1 MLKYLVRR
9 LLLSLP
15 VLLAITMII
24 FALIEL
30 APGDV
35 VDYFRSSE
43 TQMTEESAANLRAR
57 FGLDQPVPV
66 RYVNWLGNVL
76 QGDMGYR
83 FVDGRPVAQVIGQR
97 LGATV
102 LLVGAALTI
111 GIVIG
116 VPLGVFTSLR
126 QYSIWDFFLT
136 GVSFLGISMPAFI
149 AGIFGLYVFAIKLNL
164 FPTGG
169 MRPVDHTPTIF
180 ESLHYLL
187 LPAFILGLQ
196 YIAQYMRYTRF
207 SMLEVIRSD
216 YVTTARAKGLAERA
230 VTWRH
235 VVRNAIL
242 PVVTVIG
249 FSVPGLVVG
258 AVFTETIFSWP
269 GMGTLYLDAVR
280 GRDVPLL
287 MGMNLVIATAV
298 LLVNIVTDLAYA
310 YVDPRIRYD

>member
-1 MLKYLVRR
+1 MLKYAIRR

-15 VLLAITMII
+15 VLLAITIII
-24 FALIEL
+24 FALVEL

-43 TQMTEESAANLRAR
+43 AQMTEEGAAQLRAR
-57 FGLDQPVPV
+57 FGLDQPLPV

-76 QGDMGYR
+76 QGDLGYR
-83 FVDGRPVAQVIGQR
+83 FVDGRPVADVIAQR
-97 LGATV
+97 LGPTTM
-102 LLVGAALTI
+102 LVGAALFI
-111 GIVIG
+111 GIVVG
-116 VPLGVFTSLR
+116 VPLGVFTALR

-149 AGIFGLYVFAIKLNL
+149 AGIFGLYLFAIKLNI

-169 MRPVDHTPTIF
+169 IRPVDRAPTLF
-180 ESLHYLL
+180 DTLYYLA
-187 LPAFILGLQ
+187 LPASILGLQ

-216 YVTTARAKGLAERA
+216 YVTTARAKGLGERA

-235 VVRNAIL
+235 IVRNAIL
-242 PVVTVIG
+242 PVVTVVG

-280 GRDVPLL
+280 GRDVPTL
-287 MGMNLVIATAV
+287 MGMNLVIAIAV
-298 LLVNIVTDLAYA
+298 LVVNIITDLTYA